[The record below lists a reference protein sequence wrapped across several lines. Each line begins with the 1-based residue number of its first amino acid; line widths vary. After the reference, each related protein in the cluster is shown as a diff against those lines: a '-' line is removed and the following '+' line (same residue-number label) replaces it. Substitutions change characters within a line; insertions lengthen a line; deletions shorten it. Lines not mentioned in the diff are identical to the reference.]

1 MTRCAVYLRVSL
13 DHTGEQLAVTRQRE
27 DALALAEAKGW
38 TVADVYQ
45 DNSISASKRT
55 VRRPDYDRMVSDYA
69 AGKFDAIICYDL
81 DRLTRQPR
89 QLEDW
94 IDAAEERGLKL
105 VTLNGEADLSTDGGR
120 MYARVKAAVAKSE
133 VERKGARQTRALL
146 QRAELGK
153 MPLGV
158 RLTGYN
164 TDGTVNED
172 EAMIV
177 RRIFSAFAVKDSLK
191 GIVDALN
198 AEGVPAR
205 GERWTPSTVR
215 TILTNPRYAG
225 RVVYQGRATG
235 KLGTWEPLI
244 DGDVFDAVQ
253 ATLNDP
259 RRKKNREGTARK
271 HLGAGLYR
279 CGECGRLLQSN
290 GGRYW
295 CKSGNCMIRTMR
307 PVDETVLGFV
317 REVLAIPDV
326 AALVAPSRSDEGMAL
341 DEDAKRL
348 RARLAVIEADYD
360 DGVIDGQRYKI
371 ATEKVNVQ
379 LRDVEARRA
388 DLLADRALGCSLT
401 RRHLRRRQSRR
412 TAGSDRRARDRAP
425 TTSPP
430 GTAGIR

>member
-215 TILTNPRYAG
+215 T
-225 RVVYQGRATG
+225 
-235 KLGTWEPLI
+235 
-244 DGDVFDAVQ
+244 
-253 ATLNDP
+253 
-259 RRKKNREGTARK
+259 
-271 HLGAGLYR
+271 
-279 CGECGRLLQSN
+279 
-290 GGRYW
+290 
-295 CKSGNCMIRTMR
+295 
-307 PVDETVLGFV
+307 
-317 REVLAIPDV
+317 
-326 AALVAPSRSDEGMAL
+326 
-341 DEDAKRL
+341 
-348 RARLAVIEADYD
+348 
-360 DGVIDGQRYKI
+360 
-371 ATEKVNVQ
+371 
-379 LRDVEARRA
+379 
-388 DLLADRALGCSLT
+388 
-401 RRHLRRRQSRR
+401 
-412 TAGSDRRARDRAP
+412 
-425 TTSPP
+425 
-430 GTAGIR
+430 